1 MTKWKKI
8 KIGIERKLMFQRNG
22 KRIKQEQLTTWSLR
36 SLARRVRKTLLNRI
50 PSTSPDD
57 WWTPRVTS

>member
-22 KRIKQEQLTTWSLR
+22 KRIEQEQLTTWYLR
-36 SLARRVRKTLLNRI
+36 SLARRVRTL
-50 PSTSPDD
+50 
-57 WWTPRVTS
+57 V

>member
-22 KRIKQEQLTTWSLR
+22 QRIKEEQLTTWSIR
-36 SLARRVRKTLLNRI
+36 SLARRVRTL
-50 PSTSPDD
+50 
-57 WWTPRVTS
+57 V